1 VDEIAAAAELDPQQ
15 VAEVREVARQVT
27 SLERPVGEEGDTEL
41 GDLLPGSDPAPDEE
55 VELALEQETVRAVVR
70 ELPEQQRTV
79 IQMRF
84 GLNGDRDPV
93 SIREAARQLEMP
105 PSELRRVE
113 QRALEELA
121 LRRELAALRSAA

>member
-1 VDEIAAAAELDPQQ
+1 METTPESVKPVLVDTLVISSGSAQLSTPSASLT
-15 VAEVREVARQVT
+15 ARV
-27 SLERPVGEEGDTEL
+27 
-41 GDLLPGSDPAPDEE
+41 PGSEPAPAEE
-55 VELALEQETVRAVVR
+55 VELALEQETVRSVVR
-70 ELPEQQRTV
+70 ELPEKQRTV
-79 IQMRF
+79 IQLRF

-121 LRRELAALRSAA
+121 LRRELAALRAAA